1 MKGHKLSAYTLM
13 EITVAMLLSAIV
25 ISVCYTAYGLID
37 NYYQTFRLKNE
48 SQDQALTLRHVLNQD
63 FASHSIIIARD
74 NGIELIGDS
83 IGVTYMF
90 EQGLVLREIKNVH
103 TDTFRLSPSS
113 LILKFD
119 GKEIEVGDTIN
130 ELDFFVRIDKG
141 VEIPMNFRRVYSAV
155 QLYK

>member
-1 MKGHKLSAYTLM
+1 MKCHKLSAYTLM

-48 SQDQALTLRHVLNQD
+48 SHDQVLALRHVLIKD
-63 FASHSIIIARD
+63 FASHSIIIAGD

-83 IGVTYMF
+83 IRVGYVF
-90 EQGLVLREIKNVH
+90 EEGQVIKEIKNVH

-119 GKEIEVGDTIN
+119 GKEIKAGDTIN
-130 ELDFFVRIDKG
+130 ELDFFVQIDKG

-155 QLYK
+155 QLFK

>member
-1 MKGHKLSAYTLM
+1 MKCHKLSAYTLM

-48 SQDQALTLRHVLNQD
+48 SHDQALALRHVLIKD
-63 FASHSIIIARD
+63 FASHSIIIARN

-83 IGVTYMF
+83 MAVGYVF
-90 EQGLVLREIKNVH
+90 EEDKVIREIKYLH
-103 TDTFRLSPSS
+103 TDTFHLSPSS
-113 LILKFD
+113 WMMGFD
-119 GKEIEVGDTIN
+119 GQDRIAGDTIN
-130 ELDFFVRIDKG
+130 ELDFFVQIDKG

-155 QLYK
+155 QLFK